1 MKVAIVGSREPG
13 SFTVLRMLDEIPRNC
28 TELVSGGAK
37 GIDAMAR
44 ECAEL
49 LHIPCKEFL
58 PDYAHLGRGA
68 PHARNLQIIAYADLV
83 LAFWDFSSHGTRDTI
98 LACQKQGVPCKIID
112 IRDRPRQFL
121 SQSRPCPD

>member
-1 MKVAIVGSREPG
+1 MAIVGSREPG

-44 ECAEL
+44 ECAGL

-58 PDYAHLGRGA
+58 PDYARLGRGA
-68 PHARNLQIIAYADLV
+68 PHARNLQI
-83 LAFWDFSSHGTRDTI
+83 
-98 LACQKQGVPCKIID
+98 KIG
-112 IRDRPRQFL
+112 RASCRERV
-121 SQSRPCPD
+121 

>member
-1 MKVAIVGSREPG
+1 MAIVGSREPG

-44 ECAEL
+44 ECAGL

-58 PDYAHLGRGA
+58 PDYARLGRGA

-98 LACQKQGVPCKIID
+98 LACQKQGIPCKIID
-112 IRDRPRQFL
+112 IRDRPCQFL
-121 SQSRPCPD
+121 PQPCPASPD